1 MLRAPGLAT
10 IRPLLWLLAT
20 ALLVGCGTV
29 RASGEAAPAGASVR
43 DLSPAQLAEAL
54 ETKDFFFVN
63 THVPYLGEI
72 AQTDA
77 FIPYDETQQRLG
89 EYPADKTARIVV
101 YCMSGHMSAIAAEA
115 LVQAGYTN
123 VWNLAGGMTAWQEAS
138 YPLVGKSP
146 AP

>member
-1 MLRAPGLAT
+1 MLRAHGLART
-10 IRPLLWLLAT
+10 RPFLWLLAT

-29 RASGEAAPAGASVR
+29 RASGQAAPAGESIR
-43 DLSPAQLAEAL
+43 DLSPAELAEAL
-54 ETKDFFFVN
+54 KDKDFFFVN
-63 THVPYLGEI
+63 THVPYVGEI

-77 FIPYDETQQRLG
+77 FIPYDETQQRLD

-101 YCMSGHMSAIAAEA
+101 YCMSGHMSTIAAEA

-123 VWNLAGGMTAWQEAS
+123 VLNLAGGMAAWQEAS
-138 YPLVGKSP
+138 YPLVKKSP